1 MQTEKM
7 LVRTEAT
14 YSDDRTHRYLLH
26 REWDVKKPKA
36 LIIMT
41 NPSTAGTI
49 ALDFTTLYILNNISQ
64 LGYGSVTIANLVS
77 KITLRLSVKD
87 DMEAEDENF
96 DQIVKAAQKA
106 DKVIIAWGRIG
117 DTSVKVKVVQDKL
130 LARLEPYKE
139 KLCEIGNAGG
149 QSGFHPLAPQIR
161 SNWILN
167 PYEIPVPLTVKEE
180 KQPKPKAKSKSKS
193 QEAKAANTDGSA
205 KNEHDCSIPSVPDK
219 ITEQQPQKEA
229 AK

>member
-7 LVRTEAT
+7 LVRTEAV
-14 YSDDRTHRYLLH
+14 YSDDRTRRYLLH

-49 ALDFTTLYILNNISQ
+49 ALDFTTMYILNNITA
-64 LGYGSVTIANLVS
+64 LGYGSVTTANLVS

-87 DMEAEDENF
+87 DIEAEDENF

-117 DTSVKVKVVQDKL
+117 ETSVKVRAVQDKL
-130 LARLEPYKE
+130 LARLEPFKE
-139 KLCEIGNAGG
+139 KLCEIGNESGE
-149 QSGFHPLAPQIR
+149 SGFHPLAPQIR
-161 SNWILN
+161 SHWILN
-167 PYEIPVPLTVKEE
+167 PYEIPEPIASKEE
-180 KQPKPKAKSKSKS
+180 KQPKPKVKRKSKS
-193 QEAKAANTDGSA
+193 QEAKAADTDDPCKS
-205 KNEHDCSIPSVPDK
+205 EQDRSIPSVPDN
-219 ITEQQPQKEA
+219 ITDQQPQKEA

>member
-14 YSDDRTHRYLLH
+14 YSDDKTRRYLLH

-87 DMEAEDENF
+87 DMEAENENF

-117 DTSVKVKVVQDKL
+117 DTSVKVKAVQDKL

-139 KLCEIGNAGG
+139 KLCEIGNASG

-180 KQPKPKAKSKSKS
+180 KQPKPKAKGKSK
-193 QEAKAANTDGSA
+193 AKAHDPVPEETTKPVKVEDAAQADADTGSELPKEGA
-205 KNEHDCSIPSVPDK
+205 
-219 ITEQQPQKEA
+219 EQ
-229 AK
+229 